1 MEIYTD
7 HFTSAKVIYPQKLE
21 KIKVWD
27 ELLIV
32 QMGQFN
38 QNISFSHTW

>member
-27 ELLIV
+27 RYAYCTNGTI
-32 QMGQFN
+32 
-38 QNISFSHTW
+38 